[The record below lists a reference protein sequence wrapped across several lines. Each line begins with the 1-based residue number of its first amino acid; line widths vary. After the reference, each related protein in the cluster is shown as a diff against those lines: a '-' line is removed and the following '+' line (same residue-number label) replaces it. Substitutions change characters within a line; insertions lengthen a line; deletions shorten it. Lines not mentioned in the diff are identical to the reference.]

1 MEKTVDN
8 YVLKL
13 EPAKRELALFL
24 HRFLKSYDGVNSSI
38 KYGIPFYTRN
48 KWICYIN
55 CPKTGGIDVT
65 FLRANKFEKTTHLL
79 DTRGR
84 KMVGSLVYDEND
96 DNLDLET
103 LKMLMDEALALDINS

>member
-1 MEKTVDN
+1 MEKSVDN
-8 YVLKL
+8 YFLKL

-24 HRFLKSYDGVNSSI
+24 HRFFKSYDGVNSSI

-55 CPKTGGIDVT
+55 CPKTGGIDIT
-65 FLRANKFEKTTHLL
+65 FLRANKFEKTIHLL
-79 DTRGR
+79 ETRGR

-96 DNLDLET
+96 ENLDLEN
-103 LKMLMDEALALDINS
+103 LKFVMNEALAIDDKS

>member
-1 MEKTVDN
+1 MEKSVDN
-8 YVLKL
+8 YFLKL

-24 HRFLKSYDGVNSSI
+24 HRFLKSFDGVNSSI

-65 FLRANKFEKTTHLL
+65 FLRANKF
-79 DTRGR
+79 
-84 KMVGSLVYDEND
+84 
-96 DNLDLET
+96 
-103 LKMLMDEALALDINS
+103 